1 MNQEGTVLCMRWDE
15 TDPYQHENTRISKR
29 LVDFFF
35 QRELKHLQI
44 FQDYSWAPKLLE
56 YSIEKRE
63 IYIEWNK
70 ETLNHILT
78 NPKRNLNE
86 ECPDWKEQLFKIL
99 QDVKEAGYYK
109 VALYPHCFFIDV
121 NKKIKTFDFYSCVG
135 IEERYILRSDLDGM
149 IGEFSNDRF
158 NLSTVEDKVDFSIFF
173 EITMKEFLG
182 STWSENP
189 FPEFYEM
196 LK

>member
-1 MNQEGTVLCMRWDE
+1 M
-15 TDPYQHENTRISKR
+15 
-29 LVDFFF
+29 
-35 QRELKHLQI
+35 
-44 FQDYSWAPKLLE
+44 
-56 YSIEKRE
+56 
-63 IYIEWNK
+63 
-70 ETLNHILT
+70 
-78 NPKRNLNE
+78 
-86 ECPDWKEQLFKIL
+86 
-99 QDVKEAGYYK
+99 
-109 VALYPHCFFIDV
+109 
-121 NKKIKTFDFYSCVG
+121 G

-189 FPEFYEM
+189 FPEFYEI